1 VLWVEQPHC
10 TCDVEAPV
18 ATLGHVL
25 RVSEVEHQLVAYFG
39 VLRECETGLGDALA
53 KAEVGEGGRNDV
65 ESRVSVRPFKER
77 EQFGNLNEGARPYMH

>member
-1 VLWVEQPHC
+1 MLWVEQSHG

-25 RVSEVEHQLVAYFG
+25 RVSEVEHQFVAYFG
-39 VLRECETGLGDALA
+39 VLRECKAGLGDALA

-65 ESRVSVRPFKER
+65 EGRGSVRAFEER
-77 EQFGNLNEGARPYMH
+77 EQFGNLNEGARPYVH